1 MATYA
6 SPYRSRNPLKSVADY
21 EAEYDARDLARQK
34 IAANALSLDMD
45 RAKMAA
51 DGRIVADS
59 NALRGVVAGF
69 GPDRAVNTRALLG
82 AGRLTEAET
91 YEKTG
96 AALVKSGAEAD
107 KLSAETL
114 GIRIST
120 IDKKLAQ
127 HKSLLPQIQ
136 DPQQMAAWVAAAHQ
150 DPDMGPIVSKLGTME
165 DMIARIPQTQA
176 EFGNFRLQVEAG
188 TEKLRSQLAA
198 EGRDLQTRTH
208 QQTTA
213 AETGRHNRATET
225 TAAGQLGV
233 SRDRLAFDKTKPAS
247 GGGSDGGEGAG
258 EVGKGLVVVRDEGGK
273 LIPVSR
279 AEAVRRGA
287 VPVDQDVALP
297 PKEIQ
302 KREVAY
308 PKSHAAVKGVEDD
321 STSLE
326 QDLRD
331 LAKHPGLSG
340 MTGVAFGRTP
350 SLYPES
356 REAHALYDKIRA
368 KGGFQALQAMRQ
380 SNPTGGA
387 LGSVSN
393 QEGTRLENSFAAIDR
408 TQTADSVAKALIR
421 AADDAKTLRIR
432 AREAFD
438 ETYEYRG
445 NRAPGAA
452 PGGPAAPGGV
462 DPEDWKHMTPQER
475 ALWQKR

>member
-150 DPDMGPIVSKLGTME
+150 DPRHGAYRFQ
-165 DMIARIPQTQA
+165 ARDDGGHDCAHPA
-176 EFGNFRLQVEAG
+176 DASRVW
-188 TEKLRSQLAA
+188 QLPA
-198 EGRDLQTRTH
+198 
-208 QQTTA
+208 
-213 AETGRHNRATET
+213 
-225 TAAGQLGV
+225 
-233 SRDRLAFDKTKPAS
+233 AS
-247 GGGSDGGEGAG
+247 GG
-258 EVGKGLVVVRDEGGK
+258 R
-273 LIPVSR
+273 
-279 AEAVRRGA
+279 
-287 VPVDQDVALP
+287 
-297 PKEIQ
+297 
-302 KREVAY
+302 
-308 PKSHAAVKGVEDD
+308 H
-321 STSLE
+321 
-326 QDLRD
+326 
-331 LAKHPGLSG
+331 
-340 MTGVAFGRTP
+340 
-350 SLYPES
+350 
-356 REAHALYDKIRA
+356 
-368 KGGFQALQAMRQ
+368 
-380 SNPTGGA
+380 
-387 LGSVSN
+387 
-393 QEGTRLENSFAAIDR
+393 
-408 TQTADSVAKALIR
+408 
-421 AADDAKTLRIR
+421 
-432 AREAFD
+432 
-438 ETYEYRG
+438 
-445 NRAPGAA
+445 
-452 PGGPAAPGGV
+452 
-462 DPEDWKHMTPQER
+462 
-475 ALWQKR
+475 